1 MNKKF
6 FQVLTIVSAL
16 YAFLGIFIEK
26 QFIANYYNL
35 FVYGR
40 IFFSISSLVIFYLS
54 LKKNNISKLVH
65 IHLINILTYAIH
77 GQMFIPVYYLA
88 YLQILLISV
97 VCFDL
102 NERFIKFFIPA
113 GSIFMSLAI
122 ISSPASYI
130 ENPIFKEKMVFDSII
145 SVLFFSLASYLSFI
159 FISKAR
165 KEKDVLF
172 EKFIDLGKNSS
183 FIIHDFKG
191 MMMSPIIYIDQLNA
205 EFTKTDPNN
214 EKIEKYIKK
223 LKEELHAIRE
233 YSIETTNLTLPS
245 NTQDNEK
252 VFIKDI
258 VKSLQT
264 LFYKQLDGIQI
275 NYDEEDFIIYSPSK
289 LKKILHNIILNSIEV
304 LRDNRIK
311 TPTIT
316 LSVEN
321 HILSVYDNGI
331 GFDEK
336 ILKNINKKNGN
347 FITSKKNGSGLGL
360 SVVKELLSK
369 DDIKYHFSNHE
380 NNGAK
385 ISINFTHQ
393 KENL

>member
-1 MNKKF
+1 MSF
-6 FQVLTIVSAL
+6 FWLCIVASFL
-16 YAFLGIFIEK
+16 SFLGIISDASFISEN
-26 QFIANYYNL
+26 QMIYY
-35 FVYGR
+35 VIGR
-40 IFFSISSLVIFYLS
+40 IIFGIFSLALLILNNFTHIKLNRLVELQLLNMGLYG
-54 LKKNNISKLVH
+54 
-65 IHLINILTYAIH
+65 IH
-77 GQMFIPVYYLA
+77 GQWFVPCYYLG
-88 YLQILLISV
+88 YLESLFVIGLFYPIREKILKI
-97 VCFDL
+97 
-102 NERFIKFFIPA
+102 FIIL
-113 GSIFMSLAI
+113 GGIVMSLTIINSPAKYSTDLIMITKFHYDSIAAI
-122 ISSPASYI
+122 I
-130 ENPIFKEKMVFDSII
+130 II
-145 SVLFFSLASYLSFI
+145 SFATYVGHKYITKKRL
-159 FISKAR
+159 
-165 KEKDVLF
+165 EKDVLF

-258 VKSLQT
+258 VRSLQT

-275 NYDEEDFIIYSPSK
+275 NYNEEDFIIYSPSK

-311 TPTIT
+311 NPTIT
-316 LSVEN
+316 LSVED
-321 HILSVYDNGI
+321 HILSVYDNGV